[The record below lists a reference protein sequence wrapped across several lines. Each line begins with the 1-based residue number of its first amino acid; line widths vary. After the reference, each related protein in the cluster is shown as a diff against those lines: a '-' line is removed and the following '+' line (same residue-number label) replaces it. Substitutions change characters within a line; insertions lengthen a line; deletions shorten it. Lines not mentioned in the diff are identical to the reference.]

1 LALLP
6 LAPKSEVLMSHSS
19 ASNPWKDLGQREIFD
34 NPWMRVVEHRVLRP
48 DGTPGTYGVVRSK
61 KLAVGVV
68 PFTPFGEIVLVGQ
81 FRFPLGRYSWEIP
94 EGGADGGESPDET
107 ARRELKEE
115 TGYSAGRL
123 ERFLEL
129 DLSNC
134 ISDERAMGFLAW
146 DLVPGTAAPDATEE
160 LSMRKLPFSSVLR
173 MVLNGEITD
182 AISVAAILKVA
193 ALAGNRA
200 LPPAIMGWVTG

>member
-1 LALLP
+1 
-6 LAPKSEVLMSHSS
+6 MSRSPT
-19 ASNPWKDLGQREIFD
+19 ANPWTDLGCRDIFE

-48 DGTPGTYGVVRSK
+48 GGTPGTYGVVRSK

-68 PFTPFGEIVLVGQ
+68 PFTPAGEIVLVGQ
-81 FRFPLGRYSWEIP
+81 FRFPLARYSWEIP
-94 EGGADGGESPDET
+94 EGGSDGGESPDET

-123 ERFLEL
+123 ERFLDL

-134 ISDERAMGFLAW
+134 ISDERAVGFLAW
-146 DLVPGTAAPDATEE
+146 ELAAGEAMPDETEDLALKTVSFARA
-160 LSMRKLPFSSVLR
+160 LR
-173 MVLNGEITD
+173 MALDGEITD

-193 ALAGNRA
+193 ALAQARA
-200 LPPAIMGWVTG
+200 LPQPLMAWV